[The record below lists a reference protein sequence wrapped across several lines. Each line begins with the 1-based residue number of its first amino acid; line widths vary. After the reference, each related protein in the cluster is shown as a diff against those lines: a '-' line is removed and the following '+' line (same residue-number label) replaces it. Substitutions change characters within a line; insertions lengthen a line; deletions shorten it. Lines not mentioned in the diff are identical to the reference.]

1 MRWHGGLGG
10 RAFPWLLVP
19 TCAILFGLWWWS
31 PHTPFAK
38 APAEAS
44 VSTIQI
50 GNSRIDVVD
59 EGNPPALWDTEILPW
74 VRRAAAAVTT
84 YYGRYPVPHVS
95 IRVFPFAGQGI
106 RSGRTFGRE
115 DGGAIRI
122 RVGSDTTAAQFQS
135 DWMMTHEMVHL
146 SFPSLAEQHHW
157 LEEGIATYVEP
168 IARVQAKQ
176 LPATEMWAELIRGL
190 PQGLPQAGDQGLD
203 NTHTWGRTYWGGA
216 LFCLLAD
223 VGIRR
228 ATNNEKGLQ
237 DALRGILA
245 AGGDIRYDWEM
256 EKALTVGDRAVGVSV
271 LMPLYERMK
280 DKPVEVDLNALWEQL
295 GLQWEGGRVR
305 YRDHAPLAATRIA
318 ITAVP
323 TPASPRGS

>member
-1 MRWHGGLGG
+1 MRWHGGLDW
-10 RAFPWLLVP
+10 RALPWLWALA
-19 TCAILFGLWWWS
+19 CAILFGLRWRS
-31 PHTPFAK
+31 PHAPFAK
-38 APAEAS
+38 AAPGAS
-44 VSTIQI
+44 VSTIQA
-50 GNSRIDVVD
+50 GNSRIDITD
-59 EGNPPALWDTEILPW
+59 EGSPAALLNTEILPW
-74 VRRAAAAVTT
+74 IRAAADAVTT

-95 IRVFPFAGQGI
+95 IRVLPFAGQGI
-106 RSGRTFGRE
+106 RGGRTFGRE

-122 RVGSDTTAAQFQS
+122 RVGTDTTAAQFQS

-168 IARVQAKQ
+168 IARVQAKE
-176 LPATEMWAELIRGL
+176 LPAAEMWAELIRGL

-228 ATNNEKGLQ
+228 ATNNHKGLQ

-245 AGGDIRYDWEM
+245 AGGDIRHDWEV

-295 GLQWEGGRVR
+295 GLQLQGNSVR
-305 YRDHAPLAATRIA
+305 FRDQAPLAATRIA
-318 ITAVP
+318 ITGAP
-323 TPASPRGS
+323 APASPRGS

>member
-1 MRWHGGLGG
+1 MRLRGGLGW
-10 RAFPWLLVP
+10 RLFLWLLMP
-19 TCAILFGLWWWS
+19 ACAILLGLWLWG
-31 PHTPFAK
+31 PQALLAK
-38 APAEAS
+38 AAPGAS

-50 GNSRIDVVD
+50 GNSRIDVAD
-59 EGNPPALWDTEILPW
+59 AGGPAVLPDTEILPW
-74 VRRAAAAVTT
+74 IRAAANAVTT

-95 IRVFPFAGQGI
+95 IRVLPFSGQGI
-106 RSGRTFGRE
+106 RGGRTFGRE

-122 RVGSDTTAAQFQS
+122 RVGTDTTAAQFQS

-146 SFPSLAEQHHW
+146 SFPSLAEPHHW

-176 LPATEMWAELIRGL
+176 LPAAEMWAELIRGL
-190 PQGLPQAGDQGLD
+190 PQGLPEAGDQGLD

-245 AGGDIRYDWEM
+245 AGGDIRYDWEV
-256 EKALTVGDRAVGVSV
+256 EKALTVGDRTVGVSV
-271 LMPLYERMK
+271 LMPLYARMK
-280 DKPVEVDLNALWEQL
+280 DKPVAVDLNALWEQL
-295 GLQWEGGRVR
+295 GLQLEGGRVR
-305 YRDHAPLAATRIA
+305 YRDQAPLAATRIA
-318 ITAVP
+318 ITAAP
-323 TPASPRGS
+323 APASPRGF